1 MGRWR
6 AGYRGPDGRERSRTF
21 DCIAVR
27 GDDLDEV
34 SDCLDAALVQ
44 AAAACVR
51 PEPSAEI
58 FELPSKL
65 PEKRSEAKRIGA
77 PSRIR
82 TYDTRFRKPL
92 LYPLSYGG

>member
-44 AAAACVR
+44 LQR
-51 PEPSAEI
+51 PVCGLNPLRRSSSSRANCLKNVLRPNASAPPVGFEPTTQGLGNLCSI
-58 FELPSKL
+58 P
-65 PEKRSEAKRIGA
+65 
-77 PSRIR
+77 
-82 TYDTRFRKPL
+82 
-92 LYPLSYGG
+92 